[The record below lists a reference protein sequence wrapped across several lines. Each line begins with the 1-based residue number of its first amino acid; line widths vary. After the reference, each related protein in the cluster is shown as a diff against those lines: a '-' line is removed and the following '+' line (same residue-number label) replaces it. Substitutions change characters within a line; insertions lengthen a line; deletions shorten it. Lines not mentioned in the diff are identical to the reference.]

1 MALIRQDLA
10 FLRLQNRLIQW
21 SGHSNPW
28 RCVAPNRI
36 AEQRAVLS
44 RYPAIALELLPQLL
58 PVPGH
63 TPGHDEGQPAG
74 LPGHTGCGAQQPL
87 PEAAQTPALTGG
99 LLHDAATG
107 MQHLVGQQMHQ
118 QQGFVVAVDPGGRQ
132 RRGTIRITPWAR
144 AGRQRWIEHIH
155 QFAEVSFGLAALAI
169 LRQQVLTGTAAL
181 GDVGYQPEVMQEQ
194 LTGLLEHHQHDPPGS
209 IPTAGLVAM
218 FMAPDTRLLG
228 RPAGRLRWG
237 AAIALSTALLRIR
250 AIYSTPRAS
259 RPDSVWPSGK
269 PASKRTMTRSAR
281 RARQR
286 STWARMKSRPPSA
299 VPTWPG
305 RRTASSKSPVSAQLA
320 ISG

>member
-1 MALIRQDLA
+1 MDFGHPACRFGSMVGLDGIDSPGFGIFEASEPIDSVIRAQY
-10 FLRLQNRLIQW
+10 
-21 SGHSNPW
+21 PW

-87 PEAAQTPALTGG
+87 PEAARTPALTGG

-118 QQGFVVAVDPGGRQ
+118 QEGFVVAVDPGGRQ

-144 AGRQRWIEHIH
+144 AGRQRWIEHIL

-228 RPAGRLRWG
+228 RSAGR
-237 AAIALSTALLRIR
+237 ALEMGCRHRIEYGVV
-250 AIYSTPRAS
+250 A
-259 RPDSVWPSGK
+259 D
-269 PASKRTMTRSAR
+269 
-281 RARQR
+281 
-286 STWARMKSRPPSA
+286 
-299 VPTWPG
+299 PG
-305 RRTASSKSPVSAQLA
+305 HILDP
-320 ISG
+320 